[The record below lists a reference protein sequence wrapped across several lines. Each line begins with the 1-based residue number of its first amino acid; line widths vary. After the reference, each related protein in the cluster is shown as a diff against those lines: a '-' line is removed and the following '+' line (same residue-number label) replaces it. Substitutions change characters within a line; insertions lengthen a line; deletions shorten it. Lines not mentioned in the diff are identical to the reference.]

1 MLIYDNEQFTWG
13 IYAYNQCSAA
23 VRMHGMPRK
32 RQKET
37 EKKEKKK
44 ALHEL
49 PYINT
54 VKTELKDRGS
64 DAVQIDNYFAV
75 ESILSGNGLYPAYC
89 KQEIIT
95 YYTVFKKAF
104 PSSKKMYILPQ

>member
-1 MLIYDNEQFTWG
+1 MTTNNLLGEFMLTI
-13 IYAYNQCSAA
+13 SA
-23 VRMHGMPRK
+23 VQQSGCMGCQERDRK
-32 RQKET
+32 RQRRRK
-37 EKKEKKK
+37 KKK

-64 DAVQIDNYFAV
+64 EAVQIDNYFAV

-89 KQEIIT
+89 KQEVIT

-104 PSSKKMYILPQ
+104 PSSKKMYILP